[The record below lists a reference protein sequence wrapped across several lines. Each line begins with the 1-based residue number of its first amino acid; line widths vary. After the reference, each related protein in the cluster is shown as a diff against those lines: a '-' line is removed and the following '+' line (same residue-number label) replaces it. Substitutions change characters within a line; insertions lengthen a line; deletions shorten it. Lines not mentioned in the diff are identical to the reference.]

1 MYIYNSLTRKMGVF
15 STIIP
20 KKVTIYVCGITPY
33 DTTHLGHAF
42 TYISFDALIRFL
54 KLRGY
59 EVIYSQN
66 ITDINDR
73 DGDILER
80 ARIQNISWSDLAT
93 FWTEKFL
100 RDMQDLNWTAPTHY
114 LKASESIEIMVSL
127 IQRLLER
134 GIAYSHNNSVY
145 LDITKKK
152 GYGKLSRLTEAQML
166 KMAKNF
172 EEDVNNPNKR
182 NPLDITLWRA
192 TEPHQQIH
200 IPSFESPFGKGR
212 PGWHIE
218 CSAMSIGSLGKQID
232 IHGGGKD
239 LVFPHH
245 EAEII
250 QSEGSTEKIPF
261 AKYWIHTGQVFYE
274 GEKVSKS
281 KGNLVMVSRLLE
293 KYSANAVRFLLLSH
307 HYRENWE
314 YREEELAM
322 AEKRLRGLVGK
333 LRATGKTKFVDIM
346 NQDLDTPK
354 ALELMLHTKSKT
366 IYDALGFLDP
376 LE

>member
-1 MYIYNSLTRKMGVF
+1 MGVF

>member
-1 MYIYNSLTRKMGVF
+1 
-15 STIIP
+15 
-20 KKVTIYVCGITPY
+20 
-33 DTTHLGHAF
+33 
-42 TYISFDALIRFL
+42 
-54 KLRGY
+54 
-59 EVIYSQN
+59 
-66 ITDINDR
+66 
-73 DGDILER
+73 
-80 ARIQNISWSDLAT
+80 
-93 FWTEKFL
+93 
-100 RDMQDLNWTAPTHY
+100 
-114 LKASESIEIMVSL
+114 
-127 IQRLLER
+127 
-134 GIAYSHNNSVY
+134 
-145 LDITKKK
+145 
-152 GYGKLSRLTEAQML
+152 
-166 KMAKNF
+166 
-172 EEDVNNPNKR
+172 
-182 NPLDITLWRA
+182 
-192 TEPHQQIH
+192 
-200 IPSFESPFGKGR
+200 
-212 PGWHIE
+212 
-218 CSAMSIGSLGKQID
+218 MSIGSLGKQID